1 MKNKLLLTLLSIFI
15 HVSTN
20 AQSTPLWTQTM
31 NSLPDSSFLY
41 PERTEVDIFGNVVTL
56 CVQSA
61 TSGLDQKIYLRK
73 FDTNGSIIW
82 TQIFDNSGSGNPR
95 GYDLAV
101 DSSANIYVAGG
112 LMTNDEPLLMKFNSA
127 GNVVWQRDST
137 TAFSFGAFHQMVMK
151 NRLLY
156 LNSSS
161 GIAVFDFFGNE
172 QWSVGI
178 APNFIAVD
186 NAGRVVA
193 SLFAGAT
200 NLMRFKTDGSLD
212 FSAVTIDASHIAI
225 DYLNNIYLINNYGA
239 YDLVRFD
246 SSGVFSWVKEDIA
259 ICPPFGD
266 ISVELVVDWD
276 QDVIA
281 IGLNDSMY
289 KYNYDGD
296 FVWQRSMNGLD
307 NYRIS
312 TSLFSQN
319 YILIAGTL
327 QGPTDNN
334 VRVATFDV
342 MGSQNWFGDYNSNS
356 IQEFSR
362 DMAFD
367 DSGIYLLEDSMSSSS
382 LIKFDYPFTAGQAI
396 DYSLLCV
403 DSIWYDTLNPVYIN
417 IRLFNG
423 NFAHLNYP
431 SIQMVSPLGDTIS
444 NRYNLVN
451 FFAHIG
457 NTLLTYQDTI
467 TEFGIQDFSDYHF
480 FMSEGFGDTTVE
492 ISLCLTN
499 GMAGPNSTHFSVY
512 PNPATGNVQ
521 IIDLPLGEK
530 YVIQVFDAHGKICY
544 TSKLEDSN
552 SVVDLNNL
560 SSGLYILKLSG
571 KSGVRY
577 GKVIKQ

>member
-15 HVSTN
+15 QANTN

-31 NSLPDSSFLY
+31 NALPDSSFLY

-56 CVQSA
+56 CVQS
-61 TSGLDQKIYLRK
+61 TNSGLDQKIYLRK
-73 FDTNGSIIW
+73 FDTNGNILW

-112 LMTNDEPLLMKFNSA
+112 LMTNDVPLLMKFNSA

-137 TAFSFGAFHQMVMK
+137 TTFSSGAFHQMVLK

-156 LNSSS
+156 MQSSS

-172 QWSVGI
+172 QWSVAI
-178 APNFIAVD
+178 TPNFIAVD

-200 NLMRFKTDGSLD
+200 NLMRFKTDGSVD
-212 FSAVTIDASHIAI
+212 FSAVTIDAAHIAI
-225 DYLNNIYLINNYGA
+225 DYQNNIYLINNYGS

-266 ISVELVVDWD
+266 ISVELIVDWD

-312 TSLFSQN
+312 TSVFSQN

-327 QGPTDNN
+327 QGPTENN

-342 MGSQNWFGDYNSNS
+342 MGNQNWFGDYNSNS
-356 IQEFSR
+356 ILEFSR

-367 DSGIYLLEDSMSSSS
+367 DSGIYLLEDSMSSSD

-417 IRLFNG
+417 IRVFNG

-444 NRYNLVN
+444 NVYNLVN
-451 FFAHIG
+451 FFAQLG
-457 NTLLTYQDTI
+457 NTIQIYQDTI

-480 FMSEGFGDTTVE
+480 YISEGFGDTTVE
-492 ISLCLTN
+492 INLCLTN
-499 GMAGPNSTHFSVY
+499 GIADPNLAHFSVY
-512 PNPATGNVQ
+512 PNPTTGNIQ
-521 IIDLPLGEK
+521 IIDLPRGEK
-530 YVIQVFDAHGKICY
+530 WTVQVFDTRGKICY

-552 SVVDLNNL
+552 SVVDLNSL
-560 SSGLYILKLSG
+560 SSGLYILKLNG

>member
-15 HVSTN
+15 QANTN

-31 NSLPDSSFLY
+31 NTLPDSSYLF
-41 PERTEVDIFGNVVTL
+41 PVKTEVDIFGNVVTL
-56 CVQSA
+56 CVQSV
-61 TSGLDQKIYLRK
+61 SSVLDQKIYLRK

-112 LMTNDEPLLMKFNSA
+112 LMTNDEPLLMKFNSS

-137 TAFSFGAFHQMVMK
+137 TAFSLGAFHQMILK

-156 LNSSS
+156 LKSSS

-172 QWSVGI
+172 QWSIGI

-200 NLMRFKTDGSLD
+200 NLMRFKTDGSVD
-212 FSAVTIDASHIAI
+212 FSAITIDAAHIAI
-225 DYLNNIYLINNYGA
+225 DYLNNIYLINNYGT
-239 YDLVRFD
+239 YDLVCFD
-246 SSGVFSWVKEDIA
+246 SSGTFSWVKEDIA
-259 ICPPFGD
+259 NCPPFGD
-266 ISVELVVDWD
+266 ISVELVVDWN

-289 KYNYDGD
+289 KYNYNGD
-296 FVWQRSMNGLD
+296 FVWQRSMNDLD
-307 NYRIS
+307 NY
-312 TSLFSQN
+312 L
-319 YILIAGTL
+319 L
-327 QGPTDNN
+327 QSAIIDNN
-334 VRVATFDV
+334 YLLVSGSMNGFSGYDIKVTAFDIL
-342 MGSQNWFGDYNSNS
+342 GNEAWSGQYNSNLV
-356 IQEFSR
+356 QEFSS
-362 DMAFD
+362 DLAFD
-367 DSGIYLLEDSMSSSS
+367 QSGIYILEDSVSSST
-382 LIKFDYPFTAGQAI
+382 LIKFEYPFVPSAL
-396 DYSLLCV
+396 DFSLICV
-403 DSIWYDTLNPVYIN
+403 DSVWYDTLNPIYIN
-417 IRLFNG
+417 IRVFNG
-423 NFAHLNYP
+423 NFSHVNYP
-431 SIQMVSPLGDTIS
+431 SILMVSPQGDTIS

-451 FFAHIG
+451 FFAHLG

-467 TEFGIQDFSDYHF
+467 TEFGILDFSDYHF

-492 ISLCLTN
+492 INLCLTN
-499 GMAGPNSTHFSVY
+499 GIADPNLAHFSVY
-512 PNPATGNVQ
+512 PNPTTGNIQ
-521 IIDLPLGEK
+521 IIDLPRGENWT
-530 YVIQVFDAHGKICY
+530 VQVFDARGKICY

-552 SVVDLNNL
+552 SVVDLNSL
-560 SSGLYILKLSG
+560 SSGLYILKLNG